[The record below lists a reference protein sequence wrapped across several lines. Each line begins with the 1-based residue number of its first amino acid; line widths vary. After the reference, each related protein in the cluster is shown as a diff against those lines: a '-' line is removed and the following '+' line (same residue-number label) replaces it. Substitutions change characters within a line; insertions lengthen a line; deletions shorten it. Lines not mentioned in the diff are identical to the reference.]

1 MMGLHRGELRR
12 KLRRTA
18 DLCRNCV
25 PDASSRPQRIAGV
38 RDATQPAALATRRIL
53 VSAEVTQDGLN
64 TSLQH
69 GLDIVER
76 GRAGSHCLY
85 QVKRYKEV
93 TDRKIRE
100 AVAEYAGLP
109 RTVHSTAINES
120 SIPDA
125 LCS

>member
-1 MMGLHRGELRR
+1 LHRGE
-12 KLRRTA
+12 LRRTA

-25 PDASSRPQRIAGV
+25 PEALPGHRASLAWGTHAP
-38 RDATQPAALATRRIL
+38 QPAALATRRIL

-76 GRAGSHCLY
+76 GRPRSHCLY
-85 QVKRYKEV
+85 QVKRYKEL

-109 RTVHSTAINES
+109 RMVRSTAINES

>member
-1 MMGLHRGELRR
+1 MGLHRGELRW

-18 DLCRNCV
+18 DLCRNCA
-25 PDASSRPQRIAGV
+25 PRGSSRPQSIAGV
-38 RDATQPAALATRRIL
+38 RDAPQPAALATRRML
-53 VSAEVTQDGLN
+53 LSAEVTQDGLN

-85 QVKRYKEV
+85 QVKRYKEL

-100 AVAEYAGLP
+100 AVAEYAGLA
-109 RTVHSTAINES
+109 RTVRSKPT
-120 SIPDA
+120 
-125 LCS
+125 LRRR